1 MLNSVLGRM
10 LFDQK
15 LILAPLI
22 SSRIMCV
29 CINFSLHN
37 IFLTKQHLILNA
49 NICVQLIKKPEM
61 TIRLVRSKR
70 ERGRSLHFCS

>member
-1 MLNSVLGRM
+1 MLNSVLCRM

-37 IFLTKQHLILNA
+37 IFLIKHHLILNA
-49 NICVQLIKKPEM
+49 NMCVWLIKKLEL
-61 TIRLVRSKR
+61 TIRLVSSKK